1 MKKEISMGELIVAAV
16 TLFTMGLTAYINVR
30 VTDQE
35 QNTRLEK
42 LEGQRIEYNQTIRD
56 INETMKDIQE
66 TQTQILI
73 QMQNKQDR
81 PK

>member
-1 MKKEISMGELIVAAV
+1 MGELIVAAV